1 MLPREVLYSNSF
13 LAYQSSLK
21 TCDNYQHAL
30 NLNHLMLLVSFYT
43 HWKYKKS
50 EVFWCCHEM
59 PRETNGMKWL
69 TDDSDKT
76 FTHCGQVA
84 VIVVQFILSNYWK
97 KIIWQIH
104 ANFGAS
110 CSIKPLDI
118 DFSTYL
124 RFSGLWLNPLY
135 NIFTRD

>member
-1 MLPREVLYSNSF
+1 MLPRDAKRDQWYE
-13 LAYQSSLK
+13 
-21 TCDNYQHAL
+21 
-30 NLNHLMLLVSFYT
+30 
-43 HWKYKKS
+43 
-50 EVFWCCHEM
+50 
-59 PRETNGMKWL
+59 WL

-110 CSIKPLDI
+110 C
-118 DFSTYL
+118 
-124 RFSGLWLNPLY
+124 
-135 NIFTRD
+135 